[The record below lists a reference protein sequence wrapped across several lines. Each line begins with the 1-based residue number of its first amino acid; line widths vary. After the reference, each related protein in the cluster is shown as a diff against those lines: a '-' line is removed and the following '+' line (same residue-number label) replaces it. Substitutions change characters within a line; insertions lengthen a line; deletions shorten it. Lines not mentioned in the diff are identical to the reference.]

1 MNSMGVS
8 QRGDAGQH
16 GDAQWTSNPD
26 CLFCKIVAGE
36 LPSERLYEDDE
47 ILVFRDIN
55 PQAPFHA
62 LLIPKIHLATLND
75 FQPEHAEMAGR
86 LFLVAKALA
95 EEHGLPGYRVVVNT
109 NAEGGQIIYHIHM
122 HLLGGRQMKA
132 GLG

>member
-1 MNSMGVS
+1 MTTSTQGNSEIELSV
-8 QRGDAGQH
+8 D
-16 GDAQWTSNPD
+16 PD

-36 LPSERLYEDDE
+36 IPCERLYEDDE

-75 FQPEHAEMAGR
+75 LEPEHARMVGR
-86 LFLVAKALA
+86 LFLVAKLLA
-95 EEHGLPGYRVVVNT
+95 EEHDLPGYRVVINT
-109 NAEGGQIIYHIHM
+109 NPEGGQVIYHVHM
-122 HLLGGRQMKA
+122 HLLGGRQMRA

>member
-1 MNSMGVS
+1 MS
-8 QRGDAGQH
+8 
-16 GDAQWTSNPD
+16 SNPD

-36 LPSERLYEDDE
+36 IPSERLYEDDE

-75 FQPEHAEMAGR
+75 FETEHTEMAGR
-86 LFLVAKALA
+86 LFLVARSLA
-95 EEHGLPGYRVVVNT
+95 EEHELPGYRVAVNT
-109 NAEGGQIIYHIHM
+109 NAEGGQVIYHVHM
-122 HLLGGRQMKA
+122 HLLGGRQMRA

>member
-1 MNSMGVS
+1 MS
-8 QRGDAGQH
+8 D
-16 GDAQWTSNPD
+16 NPD

-36 LPSERLYEDDE
+36 IPSERLYEDDE

-75 FQPEHAEMAGR
+75 LEPEHAELAGR
-86 LFLVAKALA
+86 LFLVAKSLA
-95 EEHGLPGYRVVVNT
+95 AEHDLPGYRVVINT
-109 NAEGGQIIYHIHM
+109 NSEGGQVIYHVHM
-122 HLLGGRQMKA
+122 HLLGGRQMRG

>member
-1 MNSMGVS
+1 MS
-8 QRGDAGQH
+8 
-16 GDAQWTSNPD
+16 SNPD

-36 LPSERLYEDDE
+36 VPSERLHEDDE

-75 FQPEHAEMAGR
+75 IRPEHAGMAGR
-86 LFLVAKALA
+86 LFLVAKSLA
-95 EEHGLPGYRVVVNT
+95 EEHRLPGYRVVVNT
-109 NAEGGQIIYHIHM
+109 NAEGGQVIYHVHM
-122 HLLGGRQMKA
+122 HLLGGRRLKP